1 MQHHDKQHHS
11 NRSITTSSTITSS
24 TKTSSMTTSSTATWS
39 ILYRSRQHYCNVSS
53 TMTSSTIATII
64 ATTNRTAPQTKVCP
78 RGRCSWINYFLCYT
92 TLLTCMY
99 CTVQY
104 VCRQDIKQENNTI
117 VQNKN
122 LINFMRTKLTKLAGL
137 SSFAEISF
145 CIVIINDVNNKFLL
159 QSHSWQLI
167 NRKRWYRLR

>member
-1 MQHHDKQHHS
+1 MAGARESIISCVIQHCLH
-11 NRSITTSSTITSS
+11 I
-24 TKTSSMTTSSTATWS
+24 
-39 ILYRSRQHYCNVSS
+39 
-53 TMTSSTIATII
+53 
-64 ATTNRTAPQTKVCP
+64 
-78 RGRCSWINYFLCYT
+78 
-92 TLLTCMY
+92 
-99 CTVQY
+99 QY

-159 QSHSWQLI
+159 QSHS
-167 NRKRWYRLR
+167 